1 MGILKIFSLNQW
13 NLMAIIALLGIIA
26 TLSAGLLQVLVQAW
40 LRRRRQHVLE
50 KEFGADF
57 YSKDVYSHLKS

>member
-1 MGILKIFSLNQW
+1 
-13 NLMAIIALLGIIA
+13 MAIIALLGIIA

-57 YSKDVYSHLKS
+57 YSKDVYSHLGS